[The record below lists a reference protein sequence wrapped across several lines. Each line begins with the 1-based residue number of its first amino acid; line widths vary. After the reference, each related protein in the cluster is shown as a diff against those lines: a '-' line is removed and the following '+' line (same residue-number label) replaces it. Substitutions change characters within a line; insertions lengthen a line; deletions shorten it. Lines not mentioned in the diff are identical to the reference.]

1 MRSMGN
7 ARSIRRFALLVSTVC
22 IPLTSLILSCGKDSN
37 PTAPSDITFP
47 DSNVSYGRHVQ
58 PLFLTTCAT
67 AGCHDDVTKQSALSL
82 STYENATV
90 RPGII
95 VAGNPDGSV
104 LVQRIEG
111 RILPRMPF
119 NRPPLTDN
127 QIRGIRTWIKEGAK
141 NN

>member
-1 MRSMGN
+1 MGD
-7 ARSIRRFALLVSTVC
+7 ARSIRKFALLVSTVC
-22 IPLTSLILSCGKDSN
+22 IPLTSLLLGCGKDSN
-37 PTAPSDITFP
+37 PTTPSDVTFP
-47 DSNVSYGRHVQ
+47 ASNVSYARHVQ
-58 PLFLTTCAT
+58 PLFLTTCAV
-67 AGCHDDVTKQSALSL
+67 AGCHDDATKQSALSL
-82 STYENATV
+82 TTYENATA

-119 NRPPLTDN
+119 NLPPLNDN
-127 QIRGIRTWIKEGAK
+127 QIKVIRTWITEGAK